1 MLIVG
6 IILLLLA
13 YLVPM
18 PAELASVLLI
28 FGWVGV
34 VVGLILLVLGFAG
47 NGFAGRRY
55 WY

>member
-1 MLIVG
+1 MLVVG
-6 IILLLLA
+6 IIALLLA

-18 PAELASVLLI
+18 PAGIASVLLVL
-28 FGWVGV
+28 GWIGV
-34 VVGLILLVLGFAG
+34 VVGLVLLVLGFAG

>member
-1 MLIVG
+1 MLILGV
-6 IILLLLA
+6 ICLLLA

-18 PAELASVLLI
+18 PPELASVLTVV
-28 FGWVGV
+28 GWIGV
-34 VVGLILLVLGFAG
+34 VVGLVLLLLGFAG

>member
-6 IILLLLA
+6 AVFLILA

-28 FGWVGV
+28 LGWIGV
-34 VVGLILLVLGFAG
+34 VVGAILLLLGAAG
-47 NGFAGRRY
+47 RSVGGRRY